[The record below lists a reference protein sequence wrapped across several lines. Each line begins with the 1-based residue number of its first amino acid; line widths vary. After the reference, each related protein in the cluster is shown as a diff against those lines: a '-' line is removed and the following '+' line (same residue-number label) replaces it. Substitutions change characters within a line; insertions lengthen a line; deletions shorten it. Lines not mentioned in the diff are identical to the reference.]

1 MPASSCLTIREISAL
16 LDEIAVTDM
25 PAQSIVS
32 AVVYQ
37 LAYYGRRLARSIRY
51 RGKRRLLD
59 WSTRVRELAA
69 EMQQMLQP
77 EENPNPLLIPHNQLQ
92 KLIQTLNMKKG
103 GAFDVTTIGE
113 VWRYA
118 PPPPSGTRVV
128 QMSDPSAGTGTHEFD
143 IRIPRVGDSDGT
155 DTLVIYAEID
165 FLFRWDRLE
174 EDLDRFLAD
183 GRQQV
188 IIVLIVPGF
197 RLVDIADHS
206 YLLSIFLSSIPARKF
221 ATQLEVYV
229 GPKAR
234 RTAERPL
241 IRSLRL
247 LTGEAWRTLRRF
259 SGDIFWTGV
268 RTPTSFSALVI
279 SVQPQLGPDIAPGSR
294 DLPLL

>member
-1 MPASSCLTIREISAL
+1 
-16 LDEIAVTDM
+16 
-25 PAQSIVS
+25 
-32 AVVYQ
+32 
-37 LAYYGRRLARSIRY
+37 
-51 RGKRRLLD
+51 
-59 WSTRVRELAA
+59 
-69 EMQQMLQP
+69 
-77 EENPNPLLIPHNQLQ
+77 
-92 KLIQTLNMKKG
+92 MKKG

-118 PPPPSGTRVV
+118 PPPPSGTRIV

-247 LTGEAWRTLRRF
+247 LAGEAWRTLRRF

-279 SVQPQLGPDIAPGSR
+279 SVQPQLGSDIAPGSR
-294 DLPLL
+294 ALQLL

>member
-1 MPASSCLTIREISAL
+1 MKLS
-16 LDEIAVTDM
+16 VTDM
-25 PAQSIVS
+25 PAQSILT

-51 RGKRRLLD
+51 RGKRRLEAIRDQLLD
-59 WSTRVRELAA
+59 WSTRIREAAA
-69 EMQQMLQP
+69 ETQRMLQR
-77 EENPNPLLIPHNQLQ
+77 EENPNPVLIPHIQLQ

-128 QMSDPSAGTGTHEFD
+128 RMSDPSAGTGTHEFN
-143 IRIPRVGDSDGT
+143 IRIPQVGDIDGI

-197 RLVDIADHS
+197 SLVDIADHS
-206 YLLSIFLSSIPARKF
+206 YLLSIFLSSIPRRKF
-221 ATQLEVYV
+221 AVHLEVYV
-229 GPKAR
+229 APKTR
-234 RTAERPL
+234 RAAERPL

-247 LTGEAWRTLRRF
+247 LACDAWRTLRGVYGNISR
-259 SGDIFWTGV
+259 TGL
-268 RTPTSFSALVI
+268 RAPTRFSALVI
-279 SVQPQLGPDIAPGSR
+279 SVQPQLESDIAP
-294 DLPLL
+294 

>member
-1 MPASSCLTIREISAL
+1 MKPS
-16 LDEIAVTDM
+16 VTDM
-25 PAQSIVS
+25 PAQSIRT
-32 AVVYQ
+32 AVVYH

-51 RGKRRLLD
+51 RGKRRLEAIRDQLLD
-59 WSTRVRELAA
+59 WSTRILEAAA
-69 EMQQMLQP
+69 ETQRMLQP
-77 EENPNPLLIPHNQLQ
+77 EENPNPLLIPHIQLQ

-103 GAFDVTTIGE
+103 AAFDVTTIGE

-118 PPPPSGTRVV
+118 PPPSSGTRVV
-128 QMSDPSAGTGTHEFD
+128 QMSDPSAGTGTHEFN
-143 IRIPRVGDSDGT
+143 IRIPQVGDSDGI

-206 YLLSIFLSSIPARKF
+206 YLLSIFLSSIPGRKF

-229 GPKAR
+229 GPKGR
-234 RTAERPL
+234 REPERPL

-247 LTGEAWRTLRRF
+247 FAGDAWRTIRGVYGNISR
-259 SGDIFWTGV
+259 TGV
-268 RTPTSFSALVI
+268 RAPTSFSALVI
-279 SVQPQLGPDIAPGSR
+279 SVRPQLGSDIAP
-294 DLPLL
+294 